1 MSQLTQLIR
10 NVPDWQEL
18 TSEQLLS
25 KLEEKTIHYIDPKIY
40 RLVDIAK
47 LIGDENMPAFLA
59 VVRQA
64 GYDWMITEAASG
76 VQLGDNPINARLR
89 LLNHPVSIMLADYTN
104 RMVSVLEQ
112 SNITTTQEEVAQV
125 QASMKF
131 DLYKQ
136 SKIDAAQDRVIAYR
150 EAMTVY
156 NGVGPEPEL

>member
-1 MSQLTQLIR
+1 MSQLSQFIR

-89 LLNHPVSIMLADYTN
+89 ILNHPVSIMLADYTN
-104 RMVSVLEQ
+104 RMISVLEQ

>member
-18 TSEQLLS
+18 TSEQLLT

-112 SNITTTQEEVAQV
+112 NNITTTQEEVAQV

-136 SKIDAAQDRVIAYR
+136 SKIDAAQDRVIVYR